1 MEAVAMSR
9 PPFCPDRYR
18 HSVERV
24 ASKTHA
30 DRIDRFLR
38 KVMAVHTTS
47 ATTITT
53 DKAKLRIEE
62 AVHGCERHSSIRC
75 DRPDGPETV
84 TRHRTSWTQGRLNP
98 VLYASGILLVRRDE
112 AKAAPLQLQ
121 ELERAFQR
129 THYPDVFFREELAV
143 RIDLTEARV
152 QVWFQNRRAK
162 WRKSEKTTGGGPGGG
177 DPDQDGQDVLS
188 TSTGAATTCPRADG
202 TGDTG
207 LLGAEVGLLVDAADA
222 TGSSRM
228 LNDDE
233 DDDGLGLSD
242 EVLHGMGGGLKSQHH
257 SQAVASLG
265 GLGKSLNDAM
275 SGEQAGHHL
284 HHHLQQQQQHHQHH
298 VGPGARTSLL
308 DTVDV
313 VLPGSSSSSGLT
325 FDGGSLHGMTLGL
338 ADDPTG
344 PGVVS
349 SSGYSVVDAEL
360 PRLTIGSLSSPGR
373 LSPNLFL
380 NLNFDHLNSLDGSRS
395 SSLTFEWNSFTGA
408 STTTSSAT
416 KLTPTGTPYTT
427 TSTSVSSSADG
438 CLGTDEPTSGQPP
451 GAAATCGDD
460 PQRSSPSELLDLE
473 RPINIHINVEDGLDT
488 LHSDDGKF

>member
-1 MEAVAMSR
+1 MKR
-9 PPFCPDRYR
+9 KQRRYR
-18 HSVERV
+18 
-24 ASKTHA
+24 
-30 DRIDRFLR
+30 
-38 KVMAVHTTS
+38 TTFNS
-47 ATTITT
+47 
-53 DKAKLRIEE
+53 
-62 AVHGCERHSSIRC
+62 
-75 DRPDGPETV
+75 
-84 TRHRTSWTQGRLNP
+84 
-98 VLYASGILLVRRDE
+98 
-112 AKAAPLQLQ
+112 LQLQ

-188 TSTGAATTCPRADG
+188 TSTGAATTCPRAEG
-202 TGDTG
+202 TGDSG
-207 LLGAEVGLLVDAADA
+207 VLGAEVGLLVDAADA

-228 LNDDE
+228 LDDDE

-257 SQAVASLG
+257 SQAVASLD

-284 HHHLQQQQQHHQHH
+284 HHHLQQQQQHHHQHH
-298 VGPGARTSLL
+298 VGTGARTSLL

-438 CLGTDEPTSGQPP
+438 CLGT
-451 GAAATCGDD
+451 
-460 PQRSSPSELLDLE
+460 RSSPSELLDLE